1 MGAIL
6 ARFVITAAAIP
17 LCARFM
23 DGVIVVDLAN
33 ALIVGAVL
41 AYAFTPDAF
50 WEGFTLFSVQVAAG
64 ELAVML
70 ALGLPVMR
78 LMPRLLRQLAADKGV

>member
-1 MGAIL
+1 
-6 ARFVITAAAIP
+6 
-17 LCARFM
+17 
-23 DGVIVVDLAN
+23 
-33 ALIVGAVL
+33 
-41 AYAFTPDAF
+41 
-50 WEGFTLFSVQVAAG
+50 VQVAAG